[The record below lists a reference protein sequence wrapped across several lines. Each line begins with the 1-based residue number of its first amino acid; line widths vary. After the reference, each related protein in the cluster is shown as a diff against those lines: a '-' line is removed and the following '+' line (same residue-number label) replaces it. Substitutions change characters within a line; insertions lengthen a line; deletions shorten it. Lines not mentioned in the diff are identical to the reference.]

1 MEIKSVGYVGLNAA
15 DLPAWR
21 DYAATVLG
29 AGVREDSP
37 DDELRLKL
45 DDYRWRVA
53 VHQADADGF
62 GYLGLELA
70 NASAFTT
77 AVEELRAAGVAVR
90 PGEEGE
96 LKSRAVGGL
105 AVLEDPAG
113 NRIEL
118 YHRPTLDY
126 DFVSPHGARFVTDG
140 VGFGHAVFLVE
151 ADHYDACQRFYVE
164 RLGFRVSEYTSIGP
178 VEIAFLHCNK
188 RHHSI
193 ALGRAPFSACHHIML
208 QVEELDMVGRA
219 LDRAQDAGVPISQTL
234 GRHRNDRMFSFYM
247 RTPSGVELEYGWG
260 AIEIDD
266 ATWVASDWEGGDV
279 WGHRG
284 MEAVA
289 QGL

>member
-1 MEIKSVGYVGLNAA
+1 L
-15 DLPAWR
+15 
-21 DYAATVLG
+21 AT
-29 AGVREDSP
+29 RTK
-37 DDELRLKL
+37 LRLKL
-45 DDYRWRVA
+45 DDYRWRIA

-77 AVEELRAAGVAVR
+77 AVEELQAAGVAVR
-90 PGEEGE
+90 PGDEGE
-96 LKSRAVGGL
+96 LKSRSVGGMT
-105 AVLEDPAG
+105 VLEDPAG

-118 YHRPTLDY
+118 YYRPTLDY
-126 DFVSPHGARFVTDG
+126 DFVSPHGAWFVTEG
-140 VGFGHAVFLVE
+140 VGFGHAVFLVNAE
-151 ADHYDACQRFYVE
+151 HYDACQQFYVE

-178 VEIAFLHCNK
+178 IEIAFLHCNK

-193 ALGRAPFSACHHIML
+193 ALGRAPFTACHHIML

-219 LDRAQDAGVPISQTL
+219 LDRAQDAAVPISQTL
-234 GRHRNDRMFSFYM
+234 GRHRNDRMFPFYM

>member
-21 DYAATVLG
+21 EYATSVLG
-29 AGVREDSP
+29 VQVREDSP

-45 DDYRWRVA
+45 DDYRWRIA
-53 VHQADADGF
+53 VHQADADGL
-62 GYLGLELA
+62 GYVGLELA

-77 AVEELRAAGVAVR
+77 AIEELRAAGVAVR
-90 PGEEGE
+90 LGDEGE
-96 LKSRAVGGL
+96 LKARSVGGL

-118 YHRPTLDY
+118 YYRPTLDY
-126 DFVSPHGARFVTDG
+126 NFVSPHGARFVTEG
-140 VGFGHAVFLVE
+140 VGFGHAVFLVDAE
-151 ADHYDACQRFYVE
+151 HYDACQQFYVE

-178 VEIAFLHCNK
+178 IEIAFLHCNK

-193 ALGRAPFSACHHIML
+193 ALGRAPFTACHHIML

-234 GRHRNDRMFSFYM
+234 GRHRNDQMFSFYM

-289 QGL
+289 GL

>member
-1 MEIKSVGYVGLNAA
+1 MEIKSVGYVGLHAA

-29 AGVREDSP
+29 AQVRGDSP
-37 DDELRLKL
+37 GDELRLKL
-45 DDYRWRVA
+45 DDHRWRIA
-53 VHQADADGF
+53 VHRADADGF

-70 NASAFTT
+70 HASAFT
-77 AVEELRAAGVAVR
+77 AALEELRAAGVAVR
-90 PGEEGE
+90 LGDEGE
-96 LKSRAVGGL
+96 LKSRSVGGM

-126 DFVSPHGARFVTDG
+126 DFVSPHGARFVTEG
-140 VGFGHAVFLVE
+140 VGFGHAVFLVD
-151 ADHYDACQRFYVE
+151 ADRYDACREFYVE

-178 VEIAFLHCNK
+178 VEIVFLHCNK

-193 ALGRAPFSACHHIML
+193 ALGRAPFTGCHHIML
-208 QVEELDMVGRA
+208 QVEEIDMVGRA
-219 LDRAQDAGVPISQTL
+219 LDRAQDSGVPISQTL
-234 GRHRNDRMFSFYM
+234 GRHRNDRMLSFYM

-266 ATWVASDWEGGDV
+266 ATWVTSDWAGGDV

-289 QGL
+289 RGR